1 MFSNDL
7 VCDMLDFIDDNINR
21 KITMIELSQ
30 KFFFHKDYLMRLFKK
45 EIHVTI
51 LDYINRLRIFQ
62 SLKDLQKTDKTIL
75 NIGMIHGFSSLEY
88 YSETFHKVMGFSPS
102 IYREFARRSVNISE
116 EDFLAVQEKLAEI
129 STFFDMITKYRNNR
143 KKILTKSLSIF
154 K

>member
-62 SLKDLQKTDKTIL
+62 SLKDFLHWDYIYIGIFVYNDSSALIL
-75 NIGMIHGFSSLEY
+75 
-88 YSETFHKVMGFSPS
+88 
-102 IYREFARRSVNISE
+102 
-116 EDFLAVQEKLAEI
+116 
-129 STFFDMITKYRNNR
+129 
-143 KKILTKSLSIF
+143 
-154 K
+154 

>member
-62 SLKDLQKTDKTIL
+62 SMNT
-75 NIGMIHGFSSLEY
+75 
-88 YSETFHKVMGFSPS
+88 P
-102 IYREFARRSVNISE
+102 RS
-116 EDFLAVQEKLAEI
+116 KL
-129 STFFDMITKYRNNR
+129 RG
-143 KKILTKSLSIF
+143 IF
-154 K
+154 PKRCYFCC

>member
-1 MFSNDL
+1 M
-7 VCDMLDFIDDNINR
+7 
-21 KITMIELSQ
+21 
-30 KFFFHKDYLMRLFKK
+30 FFFHKDYLMRLFKK

-62 SLKDLQKTDKTIL
+62 SLKDLQETDKTIL

-129 STFFDMITKYRNNR
+129 STFLI
-143 KKILTKSLSIF
+143 
-154 K
+154 